1 MIIERQIRK
10 EFLELLKD
18 FPVVCIIG
26 PRQVGKTF
34 FIKSVREKLPGP
46 SVYMDLE
53 LPSDRVKLTDPQLY
67 LEQQA
72 GKTVILDEVQHRRD
86 LFPLLRAMVDS
97 NRRPGRFI
105 LLGSASRII
114 IQDTSESLAGRIA
127 FLELKPFS
135 MKEIYG
141 SFLPMNQL
149 WLQGGFPLSVLARS
163 QKSSETWRT
172 NFIRSYIERDLP
184 LLGLQVSPVQLE
196 RLWRM
201 VAHLHGQILNMS
213 AIADSLGLSSHTAK
227 RYIDFMENAFLMKRI
242 YPFSANLKKRM
253 VKSPKI
259 LLSDSGILH
268 YFHRINS
275 MDQLLAHPVAGHS
288 WEGFV
293 IQQIESIIGNAVDI
307 YYYRTHN
314 RAEIDV
320 VLVKGMD
327 PIAAIEIKLTN
338 SPKLSRGNT
347 IAFEDINAPA
357 NFIITPSSDDYL
369 IGERTRI
376 CSLKTF
382 IVNYSGEYLSQ

>member
-1 MIIERQIRK
+1 MIINRHIEN

-34 FIKSVREKLPGP
+34 FIKSIREKLSEN
-46 SVYMDLE
+46 SVYLDLE
-53 LPSDRVKLTDPQLY
+53 LPSDMAKLTDPQLY
-67 LEQQA
+67 IEQQA
-72 GKTVILDEVQHRRD
+72 GMTVIIDEVQHRRD

-97 NRRPGRFI
+97 DRRPGRFI
-105 LLGSASRII
+105 LLGSASSVI

-135 MKEIYG
+135 MIELPG
-141 SFLPMNQL
+141 SVLPMDQL
-149 WLQGGFPLSVLARS
+149 WLQGGFPLSILARS

-184 LLGLQVSPVQLE
+184 LLGLHVSPVQLE

-201 VAHLHGQILNMS
+201 VAHLHGQMLNMS
-213 AIADSLGLSSHTAK
+213 TIADSLGISSITAK
-227 RYIDFMENAFLMKRI
+227 RYIDFLENAFLVKRI
-242 YPFSANLKKRM
+242 YPFSTNLKKRI

-259 LLSDSGILH
+259 ILSDSGILH
-268 YFHRINS
+268 HFHQIS
-275 MDQLLAHPVAGHS
+275 SKEQLLAHPIAGHS

-293 IQQIESIIGNAVDI
+293 IQQIGSAITKDVDV

-314 RAEIDV
+314 RAEIDA
-320 VLVKGMD
+320 VLVKGMN
-327 PIAAIEIKLTN
+327 PIAAIEIKLSN
-338 SPKLSRGNT
+338 APKLSRGNT
-347 IAFEDINAPA
+347 IAFEDINAPD

-369 IGERTRI
+369 ISDRTRV
-376 CSLKTF
+376 CSLETF
-382 IVNYSGEYLSQ
+382 ISSYINN